1 MIAVNRLDLS
11 HVLRRGLVN
20 LAAAKR
26 SAGIHQRVVT
36 SPDDGSRDGLRAPRM
51 TGRVVIAALTA
62 FLGLSCAHA
71 QALDKVTVAG
81 WSQPISEIT
90 NLLAEPD
97 KGFFKAKGI
106 DLGYVPGTGGGSAI
120 QTLLTGQADIAFTD
134 PAALYLALDKGEKLV
149 AIYNIYPQ
157 NVFNVV
163 APKAKDIRTATDL
176 KGKRIGV
183 YSLSSGTRQN
193 LQVLLHQVGLTEKDV
208 TVEVT
213 GLLNFAPLI
222 QGQVDATAATD
233 TGLLV
238 ARMKGLADV
247 DVIEVKDH
255 LNLPSDIFVVTQ
267 ATYEAKKPLLKRFL
281 AAYRDSAAWMIA
293 SPEDAARVAVTR
305 AINGRDEALNLE
317 IIKLRNISTVSPTT
331 DAKGLG
337 HFDPELMQKG
347 ADTFHTLGLIAKP
360 IDIAGVVKSDLI
372 P

>member
-1 MIAVNRLDLS
+1 MA
-11 HVLRRGLVN
+11 
-20 LAAAKR
+20 
-26 SAGIHQRVVT
+26 AGIMAGAV
-36 SPDDGSRDGLRAPRM
+36 SFGS
-51 TGRVVIAALTA
+51 
-62 FLGLSCAHA
+62 AHA
-71 QALDKVTVAG
+71 QTLDKVTVAG

-97 KGFFKAKGI
+97 KGFFKAQGI
-106 DLGYVPGTGGGSAI
+106 ALDYVPGTGGGSAI
-120 QTLLTGQADIAFTD
+120 QTMLTGQADIAFTD
-134 PAALYLALDKGEKLV
+134 PASLYLALDKGEKLV

-163 APKAKDIRTATDL
+163 SPKSRGIRSAADL

-193 LQVLLHQVGLTEKDV
+193 LQVLLNQAGISESDV
-208 TVEVT
+208 TIEVT

-238 ARMKGLADV
+238 GRMKGLPEV

-293 SPEDAARVAVTR
+293 KPEEAAKIAVTR

-317 IIKLRNISTVSPTT
+317 IIKLRNISTISPTT

-337 HFDPELMQKG
+337 HFDAGVMQTG
-347 ADTFHTLGLIAKP
+347 ADAFRKLGLIARP
-360 IDIAGVVKSDLI
+360 IDMSQIVKSDLI